1 MRHVVSLWALLAT
14 AGSAW
19 GQHPPPPPT
28 PSNPAVAPPASTSA
42 AKPATKSTAKTPSQA
57 TPGPLFQDIR
67 QTAGIDFTHPHSPE
81 KKYILES
88 VSGGV
93 ALFDYNRDG
102 RLDIYLVSSLTVATA
117 RQPELARGALYKNLG
132 DRRFVDVAEEAG
144 VALAGWGVGVCV
156 ADVDGDGF
164 QDLFVTGV
172 EGNHF
177 YRNVAGKRFEDTTS
191 AAGLQGGGW
200 STGCGFADYDRDGD
214 LDLFVA
220 RYLDL
225 DIDQLPEFGRGEICT
240 YRDIPV
246 QCGPRGLPGQSDL
259 FYRND
264 GDGHFEE
271 VGQAA
276 GLGDPDAMF
285 GLGVTWF
292 DADGDG
298 WPDLYVAN
306 DTKPNFLY
314 INQQDGTFEEMS
326 FPMGVAVSEDGKE
339 QGSMGIAVG
348 DYRNE
353 GRPSLF
359 VTNFSE
365 EFNALYYNQGGYFT
379 DASFRS
385 ATAAPSLSHV
395 GWGTAFFD
403 YDNDGWLDLLLVNGH
418 VYPQIDQI
426 DMEAS
431 APYRQRRM
439 LFHNRRDGTFEDVA
453 PRYGGPLMAE
463 QVSRG
468 LAVGDLDDDG
478 RLDVVINNLDGQPEI
493 LHNVYGAAGHWLQ
506 VQLEGQGKMRDGI
519 GAVITVR
526 SGKNAQTRTVHSGA
540 SYLSHHDLRQ
550 HFGLGERSKVDS
562 VEVRWPD
569 GSTSKH
575 LDVAADQTLV
585 VRQQAGD
592 RAPE

>member
-1 MRHVVSLWALLAT
+1 MRRLGPLSLLPLLTLSLT
-14 AGSAW
+14 AGNVEA
-19 GQHPPPPPT
+19 QDPPT
-28 PSNPAVAPPASTSA
+28 SVKTTTQPPLQSA
-42 AKPATKSTAKTPSQA
+42 ANPPSA
-57 TPGPLFQDIR
+57 ASERLFQDIR
-67 QTAGIDFTHPHSPE
+67 QAAGIDFQHPHSPE

-102 RLDIYLVSSLTVATA
+102 RLDIYLVSSLTVDTA
-117 RQPELARGALYKNLG
+117 RQPHLARGALYKNLG
-132 DRRFVDVAEEAG
+132 DRRFVDVAEEMG

-177 YRNVAGKRFEDTTS
+177 YRNKAGKTFEDLTQAS
-191 AAGLQGGGW
+191 GLGGGGW

-225 DIDQLPEFGRGEICT
+225 DIDELPEFGRGEICT

-264 GDGHFEE
+264 GNGHFEE
-271 VGQAA
+271 VGKAA
-276 GLGDPDAMF
+276 GLSDPQAMF

-292 DADGDG
+292 DADGDA

-314 INQQDGTFEEMS
+314 INQKDGTFEEMS

-365 EFNALYYNQGGYFT
+365 EFNALYHNQGGYFV

-385 ATAAPSLSHV
+385 ATAGPSLPHV

-403 YDNDGWLDLLLVNGH
+403 YDNDGWLDLMLVNGH

-439 LFHNRRDGTFEDVA
+439 LFHNRRDGTFEEVA
-453 PRYGGPLMAE
+453 KRYGGPLTAE

-478 RLDVVINNLDGQPEI
+478 RLDVVINNLDGQPEV
-493 LHNVYGAAGHWLQ
+493 LHNVFPQAGHWLL
-506 VQLEGQGKMRDGI
+506 VQLEGRGKMRDGI
-519 GAVITVR
+519 GAVITVHH
-526 SGKNAQTRTVHSGA
+526 GKTQQTRTVHSGT

-550 HFGLGERSKVDS
+550 HFGLGDRAKVDS
-562 VEVRWPD
+562 LEVRWPD
-569 GSTSKH
+569 GSTSRRSN
-575 LDVAADQTLV
+575 LAANQILV
-585 VRQQAGD
+585 VRQADGPS
-592 RAPE
+592 AE